1 MESVFLEIGYS
12 RQGLSQNEARKKVGD
27 DLDKE
32 IEQLVIDLRVN
43 HPRMGSRAMYNT
55 LINKGVS
62 LGVGV
67 NKFEGIVSR
76 LNLTVKKRRTLK
88 PKTSDGKGKK
98 EYLNLINGLIVKDIR
113 HAIVGDITYYQVDNK
128 WHYIFT
134 LKDIYSQRFL
144 GIYPSTTLEAINA
157 LHCLDQAIQQVGSEG
172 LRGCIHHTDNGSQ
185 YEADKYILK
194 LERLGM
200 KISRAEN
207 CLENGSAEQLNDIIK
222 NMYLK
227 PWGITT
233 FKALQKACDKIM
245 KLSNAERGIKQL
257 GGLSPELFEKAL
269 ESIPLDQRRIKELY
283 DFTKNN
289 QN

>member
-12 RQGLSQNEARKKVGD
+12 RQGLSQNVSRKKAED

-32 IEQLVIDLRVN
+32 IEQLVIGLRVN
-43 HPRMGSRAMYNT
+43 HPRMGSRSMYNT
-55 LINKGVS
+55 LNNKGLS
-62 LGVGV
+62 LGIGV
-67 NKFEGIVSR
+67 NKFENIVSR
-76 LNLTVKKRRTLK
+76 LNLTVKKGRTFK
-88 PKTSDGKGKK
+88 PKTSDGKGRK
-98 EYLNLINGLIVKDIR
+98 EYPNLINGLVVKDIR
-113 HAIVGDITYYQVDNK
+113 NAIVGDITYYLVDNK

-144 GIYPSTTLEAINA
+144 GIYPAATLKAVNA
-157 LHCLDQAIQQVGSEG
+157 LQCLDQAIQQVGSEG

-185 YEADKYILK
+185 YEADKYLMK
-194 LERLGM
+194 LEKLGM
-200 KISRAEN
+200 KVSRAEN

-233 FKALQKACDKIM
+233 FKGLRKACDKIM

-269 ESIPLDQRRIKELY
+269 KSIPLDQRRIKELY
-283 DFTKNN
+283 DFTQDK